1 MPFKM
6 SRFVFWTGVYNA
18 GLALF
23 LCFPGLYRAFG
34 VNLCSPVWGWLIA
47 GFLAYTSVVL
57 IYAARDLAPRAAL
70 VYWESL
76 LRYVAAIVL
85 VPAGLFGDIGLAAAL
100 LGLGDLAIG
109 LVYAFGL
116 TKELGRSHQ
125 ELLLDQRG

>member
-6 SRFVFWTGVYNA
+6 SRFVFWSGVYNA

-23 LCFPGLYRAFG
+23 LCFPGLYRALG

-57 IYAARDLAPRAAL
+57 IYASHDLVRRGAL

-85 VPAGLFGDIGLAAAL
+85 IPTGLFGDIGLATAL

-109 LVYAFGL
+109 LGYAFGL
-116 TKELGRSHQ
+116 TRELGRTHRA
-125 ELLLDQRG
+125 LLFDQGD